1 MNHSPVSSEPDID
14 LFRAEAL
21 QCPLPPSIELIGER
35 WSFLILRGAFNG
47 LQHFEQFQ
55 AGLGIARNILSNRLA
70 RLVEGGILERRS
82 DLTDRRKVIY
92 SLSPKGE
99 ALLPVLIALRQWG
112 QDWGH
117 GKTDILLADKRDGRP
132 VKRIRVQAADG
143 RDLKLGELMW
153 VNSHS
158 GRPLKHIGAE

>member
-1 MNHSPVSSEPDID
+1 MNQSLVASDPDIES
-14 LFRAEAL
+14 FRTDAL
-21 QCPLPPSIELIGER
+21 DCPLPPSIELIGER

-82 DLTDRRKVIY
+82 DASDRRKVIY

-112 QDWGH
+112 EDWGH
-117 GKTDILLADKRDGRP
+117 GSPNIVLADQRDGRR
-132 VKRIRVQAADG
+132 VQRIRVQAADG
-143 RDLKLGELMW
+143 RDLKLSELMW
-153 VNSHS
+153 IDRYS
-158 GRPLKHIGAE
+158 GKPLKNVRQD

>member
-1 MNHSPVSSEPDID
+1 MNHSPVSSEPDIE

-21 QCPLPPSIELIGER
+21 HCPLPPSIELIGER

-117 GKTDILLADKRDGRP
+117 GKTEILLADKRDGRP

-153 VNSHS
+153 IDRRS
-158 GRPLKHIGAE
+158 GKPLKPIGAK